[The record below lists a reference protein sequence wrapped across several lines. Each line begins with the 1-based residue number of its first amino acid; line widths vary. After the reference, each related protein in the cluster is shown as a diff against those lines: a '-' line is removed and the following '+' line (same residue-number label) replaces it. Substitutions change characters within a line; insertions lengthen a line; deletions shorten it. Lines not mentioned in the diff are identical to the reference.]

1 MMATAAP
8 RGGFFGRVKPLDAIL
23 ETAKK
28 KGLHR
33 TLGAFQLT
41 MLGIGAVIG
50 TGIFVLTSE
59 AAQKAGPAMLLSF
72 VVAGFVCAVAALCYS
87 ELASMVP
94 VSGSAYTYTYA
105 VTGELLAWMVGWALI
120 LEYAVGASAVA
131 VGWSNHLAGL
141 LDGIGV
147 HIPNTFRNAD
157 ALMAHA
163 VVAFGGTTNADLQIA
178 MTVGGWVNVPA
189 IVVVA
194 LVTWL
199 LVIGTT
205 ESARVNAVLVLIKI
219 IALTAFIALTLPVL
233 NSNHFGGPNEPF
245 LPTGTTGMLGAAAS
259 IFFAYVGFDAVSTAA
274 EETKNPQR
282 NVPIGLIASLG
293 ICTLFYLLVASGA
306 IGAIGAQPVTGP
318 GGAVLS
324 PGSAEMAGRCAAI
337 VASGVTEPLVCSKE
351 ALVHV
356 LQVIDWPVVGRLVGL
371 AAVLALPSVVLMMM
385 FGQTRVFF
393 TMARD
398 GLLPEKLASIHPKFR
413 TPHVVTVVTGI
424 AAAFAAAV
432 LPVGKLAD
440 YSNAGTLFAFLMVA
454 VSVMTLR
461 VTDPGRHRPF
471 RTPLVWVIA
480 PLAIIGCVGLYVSL
494 PMTAI
499 LVLPIWGAIG
509 LVIYFGYS
517 RRRSHVG
524 LGHFE
529 THELDD
535 DAPPLPVP
543 PLPGAHTPGRR
554 DA

>member
-1 MMATAAP
+1 MI
-8 RGGFFGRVKPLDAIL
+8 FGRVKSLDAIL
-23 ETAKK
+23 ATAEK

-33 TLGAFQLT
+33 SLGAFQLT
-41 MLGIGAVIG
+41 LLGIGAVIG

-59 AAQKAGPAMLLSF
+59 AAQKAGPGMLLSF

-141 LDGIGV
+141 LDSIGF
-147 HIPNTFRNAD
+147 HIPHLLRNAD

-163 VVAFGGTTNADLQIA
+163 LIAFGATPNPDLTTA
-178 MTVGGWVNVPA
+178 MAVGGFINVPA
-189 IVVVA
+189 VIVIGF
-194 LVTWL
+194 VTWL

-219 IALTAFIALTLPVL
+219 AALSAFIALTIPVL
-233 NSNHFGGPNEPF
+233 KADNFHPFMPYGFGNPLSSSGV
-245 LPTGTTGMLGAAAS
+245 GVLGAAAS

-306 IGAIGAQPVTGP
+306 IGAIGATPVTSSS
-318 GGAVLS
+318 GGVLS
-324 PGSAEMAGRCAAI
+324 PGSAELAGRCAAI
-337 VASGVTEPLVCSKE
+337 VTSGAMEPLVCSKE

-356 LQVIDWPVVGRLVGL
+356 LQVINWPMMGRLVGL

-393 TMARD
+393 VMARD
-398 GLLPEKLASIHPKFR
+398 GLLPAKLASIHPKFR
-413 TPHVVTVVTGI
+413 TPHVVTIVTGI
-424 AAAFAAAV
+424 AAAIAAAI

-440 YSNAGTLFAFLMVA
+440 YSNAGTLFAFMMVA
-454 VSVMTLR
+454 ISVMVLR
-461 VTDPGRHRPF
+461 KTDPGRKRPF
-471 RTPLVWVIA
+471 RTPAVYLIA
-480 PLAIIGCVGLYVSL
+480 PFAIIGCLVLYLSL
-494 PMTAI
+494 PLTAK
-499 LVLPIWGAIG
+499 LVLPGWGAIG
-509 LVIYFGYS
+509 LVIYFTYS
-517 RRRSHVG
+517 RSRSHVG
-524 LGHFE
+524 LGISE
-529 THELDD
+529 VNEGDLDTI
-535 DAPPLPVP
+535 APPP
-543 PLPGAHTPGRR
+543 PGSV
-554 DA
+554 